1 MSVLLSTDDG
11 VLLTENVAIIKCLT
25 FFTQKAISNYTKHS
39 IMNDE
44 LTGTLVMVHPDL
56 KGDPIC
62 KQGNVGIIITESFEN
77 DYVCV
82 SFRTGEQSYY
92 THDVLL
98 TLKRPSIIYSD
109 ILRNSIALETADFK
123 QLLRIS
129 LLVDSG
135 LNKDKRAAMELA
147 ISNEL
152 IRKYIMHP
160 LTQISPIKQHTL
172 LYQ

>member
-1 MSVLLSTDDG
+1 
-11 VLLTENVAIIKCLT
+11 
-25 FFTQKAISNYTKHS
+25 
-39 IMNDE
+39 MNDE

-62 KQGNVGIIITESFEN
+62 KQGNVGIVTTESLEN

-82 SFRTGEQSYY
+82 SFRTGEQGYY

-98 TLKRPSIIYSD
+98 TLKRPATIYAD
-109 ILRNSIALETADFK
+109 ILRNSTVLPTGDFK

-129 LLVDSG
+129 LLIDSG

-147 ISNEL
+147 IGNEV
-152 IRKYIMHP
+152 IREYIMQP
-160 LTQISPIKQHTL
+160 LTQTIYITQHTP

>member
-1 MSVLLSTDDG
+1 
-11 VLLTENVAIIKCLT
+11 
-25 FFTQKAISNYTKHS
+25 
-39 IMNDE
+39 MNDE

-62 KQGNVGIIITESFEN
+62 KQGNVGIVTTESLEN

-82 SFRTGEQSYY
+82 SFRTGEQGYY

-98 TLKRPSIIYSD
+98 ALRRPATIYAE
-109 ILRNSIALETADFK
+109 ILRNATVLPTADFK

-135 LNKDKRAAMELA
+135 LNRDRRAAMELA
-147 ISNEL
+147 LSNQVV
-152 IRKYIMHP
+152 RDYIMLP
-160 LTQISPIKQHTL
+160 LTQTIRIKQYTP